1 MMIPKYET
9 CKIAIVRPDG
19 GVSIM
24 SFMIVGRGNTLPD
37 GAVWLDEKVG
47 SWARQPTESVVA
59 AEVRRAVPDYVAWY
73 RVSDDDIPAD
83 RTFRDALHH
92 NGKALV
98 HDIEKARGI
107 KRDHLRHER
116 ASALPLLDNE
126 WMKATGQG
134 DRKAAAEVE
143 AKRQKWRDAP
153 ADPRIET
160 AQTVEELKSIGIPL

>member
-1 MMIPKYET
+1 MIPNYEAI
-9 CKIAIVRPDG
+9 KIAIVRPDG

-24 SFMIVGRGNTLPD
+24 AFLTIGRGNILPE
-37 GAVWLDEKVG
+37 GAVWLDEKTG
-47 SWARQPTESVVA
+47 SWARSPTESTVA
-59 AEVRRAVPDYVAWY
+59 GEVRRAMPDFVAWY
-73 RVSDDDIPAD
+73 RVADDDIPTD

-98 HDIEKARGI
+98 HDIEKARSI

-134 DRKAAAEVE
+134 DKKSADLVE

-153 ADPRIET
+153 ADPRIDAAKT
-160 AQTVEELKSIGIPL
+160 GEELKAVTGPV